1 MSIPSAVKST
11 PIGSRQQLID
21 YLAAGEKP
29 RDAWRIG
36 TEHEKFGFLTDTLRP
51 PTFDGDRGIRVLL
64 ETLAQR
70 YGWDVAREGDN
81 PVALSRDMASI
92 TLEPAGQLELSGA
105 PLETI
110 HQTCGEVNSHLT
122 EVRSIADDLGIGF
135 LGMGFQPKWRR
146 EEMPW
151 MPKGRYKIMREY
163 MPKVGNLGLD
173 MMTRTCTVQVN
184 LDFDSEAD
192 MVRKFRTSLALQPIA
207 TALFADS
214 PFTDGRP
221 NGYLS
226 YRSHVWEDTDPDR
239 TGMLDFVFEDSF
251 GYERYVDYMLDVP
264 MYFSY
269 QNGTYTD
276 LSGQDFK
283 RFMAGDLPA
292 LPGVRATMKDWADH
306 LTTAFPEVRLKQYLE
321 MRGADGGPWNR
332 LCALPA
338 LWVGLLYD
346 DDALSAAWDLVKDFS
361 HAERQALRD
370 GVPRQALK
378 LPFRGHS
385 VRELA
390 REVLKISAHG
400 LKRRARLNRTGSDE
414 SIFLEPLIEI
424 VEANQTPAERKLEL
438 FHGPWNGNVD
448 PVFREFAY

>member
-11 PIGSRQQLID
+11 PIGDRQQLTE
-21 YLAAGEKP
+21 YLASGEKP

-51 PTFDGDRGIRVLL
+51 PTFDGERGIRVLL
-64 ETLAQR
+64 ETLAKR
-70 YGWDVAREGDN
+70 YGWEVAREGDN
-81 PVALSRDMASI
+81 PVALSRDKASI

-105 PLETI
+105 PLESI
-110 HQTCGEVNSHLT
+110 HQTCCEVNSHLA
-122 EVRSIADDLGIGF
+122 EVRSIAEDLGIGF

-146 EEMPW
+146 DEMPW

-184 LDFDSEAD
+184 LDFSSEQD

-214 PFTDGRP
+214 PFTEGRP

-226 YRSHVWEDTDPDR
+226 YRSHVWEDTDPNR
-239 TGMLDFVFEDSF
+239 TGMLDFVFEDGF
-251 GYERYVDYMLDVP
+251 GYERYVDYMLNVP

-269 QNGTYTD
+269 QDGHYVD

-346 DDALSAAWDLVKDFS
+346 DDALNAAWDLVKDFTR
-361 HAERQALRD
+361 AERHALRD
-370 GVPRQALK
+370 GVPKQALK
-378 LPFRGHS
+378 LPFRKHS

-390 REVLKISAHG
+390 AETLKIAAHG
-400 LKRRARLNRTGSDE
+400 LKRRARLNKSGADE
-414 SIFLEPLIEI
+414 SIFLEPMIEI

-438 FHGPWNGNVD
+438 FHGAWNGSVD
-448 PVFREFAY
+448 PVFSEFAY